1 MKQLSILFLV
11 FVLLLSACKSK
22 STEAQLV
29 KVSTPYGEMTIKL
42 YDETPL
48 HRDNFK
54 KLVGE
59 GFYDSLLFHRVIR
72 EFMIQG
78 GDPDSRGAVA
88 GAALGEGDP
97 GYTIEAEIKFPK
109 YFHKRGVL
117 AAARTSDQVN
127 PEKRSSGSQFYIV
140 QGKILSDEELDAIE
154 SRVNNNMK
162 QQLFYQLLPQFN
174 DSLGFYQ
181 KQGDS
186 EKLSALQARILDLV
200 ESEYAQKAPFL
211 FPDSI
216 RQVYKTVGGTPFL
229 DNSYTVFGEVVDGF
243 NVLDSIAAV
252 ATDERDRPL
261 KDVEM
266 GITLV
271 NP

>member
-54 KLVGE
+54 KLVSE
-59 GFYDSLLFHRVIR
+59 RFYDSLLFHRVIN

-78 GDPDSRGAVA
+78 GDPDSRT
-88 GAALGEGDP
+88 AASGVPLGDGDP
-97 GYTIEAEIKFPK
+97 GYTVDAEIRFPH

-117 AAARTSDQVN
+117 AAARTSDKVN
-127 PEKRSSGSQFYIV
+127 PEKKSSGSQFYIV
-140 QGKILSDEELDAIE
+140 QGKVFTDEGLDSVEI
-154 SRVNNNMK
+154 RVNNSIK
-162 QQLFYQLLPQFN
+162 QQLFYQLIPRFN
-174 DSLGFYQ
+174 DSLSIYQ
-181 KQGDS
+181 KNGDS
-186 EKLSALQARILDLV
+186 QRLSALQAHILDLV
-200 ESEYAQKAPFL
+200 EGEYAKKQPFH

-216 RQVYKTVGGTPFL
+216 RQIYKTLGGTPFL
-229 DNSYTVFGEVVDGF
+229 DNNYTVFGEVVDGF
-243 NVLDSIAAV
+243 NVIDSIAGV

-261 KDVEM
+261 KNVRM
-266 GITLV
+266 GMKLI

>member
-1 MKQLSILFLV
+1 MRQVFIFLWV
-11 FVLLLSACKSK
+11 FVLFFSACKSK
-22 STEAQLV
+22 TTGEQLV
-29 KVSTPYGEMTIKL
+29 VVSTPYGQMTVML
-42 YDETPL
+42 YDGTPL

-54 KLVGE
+54 KLVSE

-72 EFMIQG
+72 DFMIQG
-78 GDPDSRGAVA
+78 GDPKSRGAEA
-88 GAALGEGDP
+88 GAPLGEGDP
-97 GYTIEAEIKFPK
+97 GYTVEAEIRFPQ

-140 QGKILSDEELDAIE
+140 QGKTLSDDELDAIE
-154 SRVNNNMK
+154 NRVNNNMK
-162 QQLFYQLLPQFN
+162 QQLFYKLLPQFN
-174 DSLGFYQ
+174 DSLSAYQ

-186 EKLSALQARILDLV
+186 QRLSALQARILDLV
-200 ESEYAQKAPFL
+200 ESEYTKREPFH

-243 NVLDSIAAV
+243 NVIDSIANV
-252 ATDERDRPL
+252 ATDPRDRPL
-261 KDVEM
+261 KDVKM
-266 GITLV
+266 DMKLV
-271 NP
+271 KP